1 MARKDGEQKLGEAL
15 KGFISAHGLQ
25 KGLDQVDIVAAW
37 EAVMGP
43 GVAGYTRQ
51 VRLRGTTLRVELTS
65 SVLREELSL
74 GNRKIVEMLNA
85 HMGREVVEQLF
96 LQ

>member
-1 MARKDGEQKLGEAL
+1 MARKDGEQHLGDAL
-15 KGFISAHGLQ
+15 KGFINTHGLQ
-25 KGLDQVDIVAAW
+25 KGLDQVDIIQAW
-37 EAVMGP
+37 EEVMGP

-51 VRLRGTTLRVELTS
+51 VRLSGATLRVELTS

-74 GNRKIVEMLNA
+74 GNRKIVEMLNER
-85 HMGREVVEQLF
+85 MGREVVEHLI